1 MSSRKSTFFY
11 GVLIV
16 LVSLVAGM
24 VLASRLDL
32 TPASLAG
39 TVNVPA
45 TNSAPITGPIDA
57 TTFRNIAHEV
67 SPAVVSITTTSK
79 RPRQQ
84 SMSDL
89 FGFDPFGDQG
99 GGQGQGGGRNRQRMV
114 PPEQQ
119 VQGAGS
125 GFVIDKAGFILT
137 NNHVVEDATS
147 ISVKFAD
154 EDDREDGYSAK
165 VVGHDLLTDSAL
177 LQLTEMPKEPLTEVK
192 FGDSSQIAAGDWV
205 VAIGNPFRFSNTV
218 TVGVVSAV
226 GRVSPEFSQV
236 PGRDLEMIQTDAAI
250 NPGNSGG
257 PLLNIRGEVVGINT
271 AIISDQ
277 GRTNIGLGFAVPINL
292 VHEILPKLRTGQVV
306 RGKLGVG
313 LSRALLTTDDA
324 RDLYGLPNNNGAVVA
339 DVPAGP
345 AKDAGIKPG
354 DVIVEFNGKSVKG
367 NNDLVAN
374 VTALAPGTTVPV
386 KVIRDKKPLTL
397 NVKLGQVD
405 AEAEQ
410 QVALGARQRPDM
422 QQPAQPTDTGMGM
435 HVEPVTP
442 DVARQAHLPA
452 GRSGVL
458 VTDVDSFGSAIEG
471 GLRPG
476 DIILAV
482 NGQPVST
489 VDQVT
494 QAFAR
499 VAARRS
505 AGVLIWRA
513 DRQAGTGAE
522 QYLQIRK
529 H

>member
-1 MSSRKSTFFY
+1 MSTRKSGYFY
-11 GVLIV
+11 GVLFGLIC
-16 LVSLVAGM
+16 LVAGM

-39 TVNVPA
+39 PINVPA
-45 TNSAPITGPIDA
+45 TNSTPISGPIDA
-57 TTFRNIAHEV
+57 TTFRNIAHDV
-67 SPAVVSITTTSK
+67 SPAVVSILTTSK

-84 SMSDL
+84 TMSDL
-89 FGFDPFGDQG
+89 FGLDPFG
-99 GGQGQGGGRNRQRMV
+99 GQGGGANRRGRVV
-114 PPEQQ
+114 PPQEEQ
-119 VQGAGS
+119 VRGAGS
-125 GFVIDKAGFILT
+125 GFVVDKAGYILT

-147 ISVKFAD
+147 IFVKFAGED
-154 EDDREDGYSAK
+154 EREDGYAAK
-165 VVGHDLLTDSAL
+165 VVGRDPLTDSAL
-177 LQLTEMPKEPLTEVK
+177 IQLTDMPKEPLTEIK

-226 GRVSPEFSQV
+226 GRVNSEMSPV
-236 PGRDLEMIQTDAAI
+236 PGRDLEFIQTDAAI

-271 AIISDQ
+271 AIISS
-277 GRTNIGLGFAVPINL
+277 GMERANIGLGFAVPINTI
-292 VHEILPKLRTGQVV
+292 HDILPKLRTGSVV

-313 LSRALLTTDDA
+313 LSRALLTNEDA
-324 RDLYGLPNNNGAVVA
+324 RDLYGLPNNNAAVVA

-354 DVIVEFNGKSVKG
+354 DVIVEFNGKNVK
-367 NNDLVAN
+367 NNSELVN
-374 VTALAPGTTVPV
+374 MVTALAPGTTVPV
-386 KVIRDKKPLTL
+386 RIIREKKPMTL

-405 AEAEQ
+405 VEAEQ
-410 QVALGARQRPDM
+410 QLSTGGLQRPEM
-422 QQPAQPTDTGMGM
+422 RQPEAPADTGVGM
-435 HVEPVTP
+435 HVEGLTP

-452 GRSGVL
+452 GRSGVV

-499 VAARRS
+499 VAPRRA
-505 AGVLIWRA
+505 AGVLVWRA

>member
-1 MSSRKSTFFY
+1 MSNRKSTFFY

-32 TPASLAG
+32 TPASMAG
-39 TVNVPA
+39 TINVPA
-45 TNSAPITGPIDA
+45 TNSSPLTGPIDA

-79 RPRQQ
+79 RPRQP

-89 FGFDPFGDQG
+89 FGGANPFGDPEQG
-99 GGQGQGGGRNRQRMV
+99 GGGANRNRRQIQ

-125 GFVIDKAGFILT
+125 GFVVDKAGFILT

-147 ISVKFAD
+147 IIVKFAG
-154 EDDREDGYSAK
+154 EDDREDGYAAK
-165 VVGHDLLTDSAL
+165 VVGRDPMTDSAL
-177 LQLTEMPKEPLTEVK
+177 IQLTEMPKEPLPEIK

-205 VAIGNPFRFSNTV
+205 VAIGNPFRFSNSV

-226 GRVSPEFSQV
+226 GRINPELSPV
-236 PGRDLEMIQTDAAI
+236 PGRDLEFIQTDAAI

-271 AIISDQ
+271 AIISDT
-277 GRTNIGLGFAVPINL
+277 GRTNIGIGFAVPINL
-292 VHEILPKLRTGQVV
+292 VHDILPKLRTGQVV

-313 LSRALLTTDDA
+313 LSRALLTADDA
-324 RDLYGLPNNNGAVVA
+324 RDLYGLSNTNAAVIA

-345 AKDAGIKPG
+345 AKDAGLKPG
-354 DVIVEFNGKSVKG
+354 DVIVEFNGKSVKS
-367 NNDLVAN
+367 NNDLVNN

-386 KVIRDKKPLTL
+386 KIIRDKKPMTL

-405 AEAEQ
+405 VEAEQ
-410 QVALGARQRPDM
+410 QVARGGMQLPQRE
-422 QQPAQPTDTGMGM
+422 QPAPPADTGVGM

-499 VAARRS
+499 VAQHRS
-505 AGVLIWRA
+505 AGVLIWRV
-513 DRQAGTGAE
+513 DRQAGAGAE